1 MPILGEGFVLSD
13 MQSNSVTVSYERKED
28 AFDCGLCGHCCEGQ
42 GGIVVS
48 NADLIRLCEFLNLN
62 AEDFESRWGMR
73 RREKLFIRSEEGS
86 CVFFHKGEGCS
97 VHIAKPDICR
107 AWPYFRGNLI
117 DSESYALAKDF
128 CPGIPQEQS
137 HEAFVRQGL
146 SYLVRENLAG
156 SFLADEAAALQVSDL
171 LEALAYNTGKR

>member
-1 MPILGEGFVLSD
+1 M
-13 MQSNSVTVSYERKED
+13 
-28 AFDCGLCGHCCEGQ
+28 
-42 GGIVVS
+42 
-48 NADLIRLCEFLNLN
+48 
-62 AEDFESRWGMR
+62 
-73 RREKLFIRSEEGS
+73 
-86 CVFFHKGEGCS
+86 
-97 VHIAKPDICR
+97 HIAKPDICR